1 MQIKQLLLLVVLLV
15 FYHTQQTSA
24 QQRAINF
31 SGSVK
36 SENGAPIAGATVK
49 IGETTRITDNEGD
62 FSFVNIIP
70 KTYTITIVSVGFKS
84 ISTSVNLAENLAPK
98 KQFQMETDTRQLKS
112 VEVTGRTK
120 VLEVNRQPFNVTAID
135 ATKLHNTTL
144 DIAGALDRVSGVRV
158 RESGGL
164 GSNFNLSLNG
174 FSGNH
179 IRFFLDG
186 VPMDNFG
193 SSFQINNIPINIAE
207 RVEIYKGVVPMW
219 LGADALGGAVNIVTG
234 DRFRNYVD
242 VSYTVGSFNTH
253 RSVINAAATSKSGFT
268 VQLNAFQNY
277 SDNNYKVTVDAAD
290 INTGKYTPNTRVN
303 RFHDKYHN
311 ETVIANVGVVNKPYA
326 DKLLLGIT
334 LGQNYKEIQ
343 TGARMVSV
351 FGQWHRRGN
360 MVMPTL
366 KYQKTDLIKG
376 LDLNINA
383 NYNFGKEQNI
393 DTAYRRYDWY
403 GNYKQYAGN
412 GSERQRTMY
421 KYGNNTG
428 LATTMLNYRL
438 TDHHSFALSNV
449 FSTFDRKGSD
459 EINPANNAFESTQKT
474 NKNILGL
481 GYMFTTSDQWDLN
494 VFGKYILQN
503 SIVGQQ
509 STNRETTQQ
518 QLGYGVAASYT
529 VNSNLQLKASY
540 EKANRMPEATEI
552 FGDVENF
559 EGNSSLKPEV
569 SDNINVGLMYSFAL
583 QEVNKFSISANAI
596 YRNASNFIY
605 YQFNQNQSKLVA
617 DNRDGVTNMGGDIE
631 TRYSYKDWFSAGL
644 NLTYQN
650 IINQQEYEGNPP
662 VLSPVYK
669 DRMPNIPFLY
679 GNGDVALTF
688 KNVGQKGNNLSVGYN
703 LLYVHAFYLYWPS
716 RGASGDKYGIPKQ
729 LSHDANFMY
738 SMKNGRYNISLE
750 CKNLND
756 ALLYD
761 NFSLQKP
768 SRSFFLKLRYFI
780 NKTS

>member
-1 MQIKQLLLLVVLLV
+1 MQIKQLLLVVLLV
-15 FYHTQQTSA
+15 FYQIQQSSA
-24 QQRAINF
+24 QQKAPVF
-31 SGSVK
+31 SGTVQSAA
-36 SENGAPIAGATVK
+36 GTPIHGATVK
-49 IGETTRITDNEGD
+49 LGDYTRVTNHNGV
-62 FSFVNIIP
+62 FSFENLSP
-70 KTYTITIVSVGFKS
+70 KAYSLTIVSIGFKT
-84 ISTSVNLAENLAPK
+84 ISTNINLGAGQLP
-98 KQFQMETDTRQLKS
+98 QGPFTMESDTRQLKS
-112 VEVTGRTK
+112 VEVMGRTK
-120 VLEVNRQPFNVTAID
+120 VLEVNRQPFNVTALD
-135 ATKLHNTTL
+135 ATKLHNSTL

-158 RESGGL
+158 RETGGL

-234 DRFRNYVD
+234 DRYRNYVD
-242 VSYTVGSFNTH
+242 VAYTVGSFNTH
-253 RSVINAAATSKSGFT
+253 RSVINAAVTSESGLTF
-268 VQLNAFQNY
+268 QLNAFQNY
-277 SDNNYKVTVDAAD
+277 SDNDYKVTVDAAD
-290 INTGKYTPNTRVN
+290 INTGQYSPGTRVN

-311 ETVIANVGVVNKPYA
+311 ETLIANVGVVNKSYA

-366 KYQKTDLIKG
+366 KYQKKDLIKG
-376 LDLNINA
+376 LDVNLNA

-393 DTAYRRYDWY
+393 DTAYRRYDWF

-412 GSERQRTMY
+412 GAERSRSMY

-438 TDHHSFALSNV
+438 TDQHSLALSNV
-449 FSTFDRKGSD
+449 FSTFNRKGSD
-459 EINPANNAFESTQKT
+459 ELNPANNAFERTQKT

-481 GYMFTTSDQWDLN
+481 GYMFTTSDKWDLN
-494 VFGKYILQN
+494 LFGKYILQN

-509 STNRETTQQ
+509 NLNQETTQHQ
-518 QLGYGVAASYT
+518 IGYGVAASYT
-529 VNSNLQLKASY
+529 INRNLQLKTSY

-569 SDNINVGLMYSFAL
+569 SDNLNLGLMYSFSL
-583 QEVNKFSISANAI
+583 QKVNKFSISANAI

-617 DNRDGVTNMGGDIE
+617 DNREGVTNMGGDIE
-631 TRYSYKDWFSAGL
+631 TRYSYKDWFSAGI

-650 IINQQEYEGNPP
+650 IVNQQQYEGNPP

-679 GNGDVALTF
+679 GNGDVTLSF
-688 KNVGQKGNNLSVGYN
+688 KDVGSKGNNLSVGYN

>member
-1 MQIKQLLLLVVLLV
+1 MQIKQLLLVVLLV
-15 FYHTQQTSA
+15 FYQIQQSAAQQTA
-24 QQRAINF
+24 PGF
-31 SGSVK
+31 SGTVTSA
-36 SENGAPIAGATVK
+36 EGIPIPGATVK
-49 IGETTRITDNEGD
+49 VGDYARVTDQEGV
-62 FSFVNIIP
+62 FSFDKLTP
-70 KTYTITIVSVGFKS
+70 KTYPLTIVSIGFKT
-84 ISTSVNLAENLAPK
+84 ISTTIDMAANLPLK
-98 KQFQMETDTRQLKS
+98 RQFRMDSDTRQLKS
-112 VEVTGRTK
+112 VEVMGRTK
-120 VLEVNRQPFNVTAID
+120 VLEVNRQPFNVTALD
-135 ATKLHNTTL
+135 ATKLHNSTL

-158 RESGGL
+158 RETGGL

-242 VSYTVGSFNTH
+242 VAYTVGSFNTH
-253 RSVINAAATSKSGFT
+253 RSVINAAVTSKSGLT
-268 VQLNAFQNY
+268 LQLNAFQNY
-277 SDNNYKVTVDAAD
+277 SDNDYKVTVDAAD
-290 INTGKYTPNTRVN
+290 INTGAYSPGTRVN

-311 ETVIANVGVVNKPYA
+311 ETLIANVGVVNKPYA

-360 MVMPTL
+360 MIMPTF
-366 KYQKTDLIKG
+366 KYQKKDLIKG
-376 LDLNINA
+376 LDVNLNA

-393 DTAYRRYDWY
+393 DTAYRRYDWF
-403 GNYKQYAGN
+403 GNYKQYPGN
-412 GSERQRTMY
+412 GAERSRTMY

-438 TDHHSFALSNV
+438 TDQHSFALSNV
-449 FSTFDRKGSD
+449 FSTFNRKGED
-459 EINPANNAFESTQKT
+459 ELNLANNAFERTQKT
-474 NKNILGL
+474 HKNILGL
-481 GYMFTTSDQWDLN
+481 GYMFTTADKWDLN
-494 VFGKYILQN
+494 IFGKYIVQN

-509 STNRETTQQ
+509 SINQETTQQ
-518 QLGYGVAASYT
+518 QLGYGVALSYT
-529 VNSNLQLKASY
+529 INRNLQLKTSY

-559 EGNSSLKPEV
+559 EGNSGLKPEV
-569 SDNINVGLMYSFAL
+569 SDNLNLGLMYSFSL
-583 QEVNKFSISANAI
+583 QDVNKFSISANAI

-617 DNRDGVTNMGGDIE
+617 DNREGVTNIGGDIE
-631 TRYSYKDWFSAGL
+631 TRYSYKDWLSAGL

-679 GNGDVALTF
+679 GNGDVTLSF
-688 KNVGQKGNNLSVGYN
+688 KNVGRTGNNMSVGYN

-729 LSHDANFMY
+729 LSHDANLMY

>member
-1 MQIKQLLLLVVLLV
+1 MQIKQLILVILLIL
-15 FYHTQQTSA
+15 FHNQQSVA
-24 QQRAINF
+24 QQNATQKF
-31 SGSVK
+31 SGTVS
-36 SENGAPIAGATVK
+36 SEDGLPIPGATVK
-49 IGETTRITDNEGD
+49 IGEYIRVTDSKGE
-62 FSFVNIIP
+62 FSFDQIIP
-70 KTYTITIVSVGFKS
+70 KSYTISIVYIGFKP
-84 ISTSVNLAENLAPK
+84 IN
-98 KQFQMETDTRQLKS
+98 KS
-112 VEVTGRTK
+112 VTIGEKQKNRIEFVMGATTHELKNVDVVGRTK
-120 VLEVNRQPFNVTAID
+120 VTEVNRQAFNVTALD
-135 ATKLHNTTL
+135 ATKLHNSTL
-144 DIAGALDRVSGVRV
+144 DIAGALDRVAGVRV
-158 RESGGL
+158 RETGGL

-207 RVEIYKGVVPMW
+207 RVEVYKGVVPMW

-234 DRFRNYVD
+234 DRFRNYID
-242 VSYTVGSFNTH
+242 VSYSIGSFNTH

-268 VQLNAFQNY
+268 VQLNAFQNF
-277 SDNNYKVTVDAAD
+277 SDNNYKVTVDASD
-290 INTGKYTPNTRVN
+290 INTGQYSPGTRVK
-303 RFHDKYHN
+303 RFHDQYHN
-311 ETVIANVGVVNKPYA
+311 ETIIANVGVVDKAFA
-326 DKLLLGIT
+326 DKLLFGVT

-360 MVMPTL
+360 MIMPTL
-366 KYQKTDLIKG
+366 KYQKKNLIKG
-376 LDLNINA
+376 LDLNFNA

-393 DTAYRRYDWY
+393 DTAYRRYDWF
-403 GNYKQYAGN
+403 GNYKQYEGK
-412 GSERQRTMY
+412 GSERTRTMY
-421 KYGNNTG
+421 KYGNNAG
-428 LATTMLNYRL
+428 LATTMLNYQL
-438 TDHHSFALSNV
+438 NDNHSFALSNV

-459 EINPANNAFESTQKT
+459 EINPSNNAYEQKQKT

-481 GYMFTTSDQWDLN
+481 GYMFTTADHWSLN
-494 VFGKYILQN
+494 LFSKYIIQN

-509 STNRETTQQ
+509 NINKETTQNQ
-518 QLGYGVAASYT
+518 IGYGLATSY
-529 VNSNLQLKASY
+529 NFNRNLQLKASY

-559 EGNSSLKPEV
+559 EGNSNLKPEV
-569 SDNINVGLMYSFAL
+569 SDNVNVGLMYTFSL
-583 QEVNKFSISANAI
+583 QDVNRFSISANAI

-617 DNRDGVTNMGGDIE
+617 GNRDGVTNFGGDIE
-631 TRYSYKDWFSAGL
+631 ARYSYKDWLTAGV

-679 GNGDVALTF
+679 GNGDVAFSF
-688 KNVGQKGNNLSVGYN
+688 KNVGKKGNNLSFGYN

-716 RGASGDKYGIPKQ
+716 RGSSDDKYGIPKQ
-729 LSHDANFMY
+729 LSHDVNLLY
-738 SMKNGRYNISLE
+738 TLKNGRYNISAE

-768 SRSFFLKLRYFI
+768 SRAFYLKLRYFI
-780 NKTS
+780 NKTA